1 MLLFCQML
9 CWEILSS
16 CRIARKFPKLSYY
29 AMLSLASSKQ
39 GLVKYIH
46 AMMKIFLSLWT
57 YVFSIKQLSQWT
69 SWVEWK
75 VWVML
80 SGYTRPWTWVVYLTC
95 GMPPRHKGI
104 WRPSVEKAYSATTW
118 QYGLCLD
125 HIGS

>member
-1 MLLFCQML
+1 ML

-57 YVFSIKQLSQWT
+57 YVFLNKTTKSMNHLGGMGLDW
-69 SWVEWK
+69 WFLVEW
-75 VWVML
+75 L
-80 SGYTRPWTWVVYLTC
+80 
-95 GMPPRHKGI
+95 HKAHG
-104 WRPSVEKAYSATTW
+104 
-118 QYGLCLD
+118 YGLPCVSHLWYATQEQRD
-125 HIGS
+125 FRGQVLRSL